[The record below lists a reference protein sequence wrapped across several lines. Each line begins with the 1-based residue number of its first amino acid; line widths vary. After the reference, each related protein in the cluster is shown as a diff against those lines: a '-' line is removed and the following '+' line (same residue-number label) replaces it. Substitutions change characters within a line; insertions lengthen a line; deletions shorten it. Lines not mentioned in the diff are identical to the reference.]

1 MPPGSRAATSRPWVH
16 TPYTAGGR
24 LRASH
29 PFLWLRSAGA
39 ITSKSGGSCRRPA
52 PGIWGSGAAGG
63 WSGAI
68 DVCLLSLHTMDGSSA
83 LPETKLEL
91 LESERSSHS
100 PARPRGLLAQPA
112 RRCSREA
119 LPWPK
124 LQPPPRR
131 RCWCLPL
138 EGRQHLL
145 LMLPPAARHVAA
157 PVQLACTYL
166 LPHRNSML
174 RWQRVRYQR
183 ALGSCVNMILS
194 QCPRRMRQPVLLK
207 LAALQPRNEL
217 HKNTAVMPCSILCDR
232 DVSTRAT

>member
-1 MPPGSRAATSRPWVH
+1 MGPHALYRWRSPPGQSSISVAPISGSDNLKIWRFLPSASAWNMGV
-16 TPYTAGGR
+16 GGR
-24 LRASH
+24 RGLE
-29 PFLWLRSAGA
+29 RSNRCLSAV
-39 ITSKSGGSCRRPA
+39 PA
-52 PGIWGSGAAGG
+52 Y
-63 WSGAI
+63 
-68 DVCLLSLHTMDGSSA
+68 DGRKFR
-83 LPETKLEL
+83 TTRKKLEL

-124 LQPPPRR
+124 LHPPPRR
-131 RCWCLPL
+131 RCCCLSL

-145 LMLPPAARHVAA
+145 LMLPPAARHIAA
-157 PVQLACTYL
+157 PVQLSCTYL

-207 LAALQPRNEL
+207 LAALQPLNEL